1 MSFDSTTQ
9 ISDAELEQIVI
20 DEIARR
26 KVGPAATAL
35 VGAGASAAKTAVQAS
50 LVKDLIG
57 EFDDIRND
65 PERAALQMDQMQRT
79 YQNYLDQGND
89 PVEYFIDRPGQN
101 IWAAGQRNGEDIVF
115 YDSTAPH
122 PAVMA
127 HELGHV
133 QMNHSNDP
141 LSMLQRSG
149 LGRMSGNLAMPIGL
163 ASGYAGFKAGGPK
176 RRVLGSAIGGA
187 LGTAAS
193 SGNFLYEL
201 PGASGRALG
210 YLPEDVDK
218 ADAAG
223 DLVRAGMTYGMAG
236 PGTAAA
242 ASILGAGAA
251 GLASNPGFRRMAG
264 QVLARA

>member
-1 MSFDSTTQ
+1 MSFDTSTELTDSEIDQ
-9 ISDAELEQIVI
+9 IIT

-26 KVGPAATAL
+26 SVGPAATIAA
-35 VGAGASAAKTAVQAS
+35 GAGANAAKSAIQGG
-50 LVKDLIG
+50 LVKALRN

-65 PERAALQMDQMQRT
+65 PERAALQMDQMVRT
-79 YQNYLDQGND
+79 YENYLAQGNN
-89 PVEYFIDRPGQN
+89 PVEYFIDRPGEDR
-101 IWAAGQRNGEDIVF
+101 WAAAQRNGEDYVIF
-115 YDSTAPH
+115 DSSAPH

-141 LSMLQRSG
+141 LSVLQHSG
-149 LGRMSGNLAMPIGL
+149 LGRLSGNLALPIGL

-210 YLPEDVDK
+210 YLPEDVDQ

-223 DLVRAGMTYGMAG
+223 DLLRAGMTYGMAG

-242 ASILGAGAA
+242 ASIVGAGAA
-251 GLASNPGFRRMAG
+251 GLASNPEFRRMAG